1 VVTRGALFAAWAFVG
16 LVLSYGALYAFTPF
30 GLLII
35 GACLFA
41 ARELPAVRGSRWPEV
56 LGLLA
61 GPGVFCFVVAR
72 NADDPGGWV
81 AAGVV
86 IVGVASLA
94 YALVGRALCARSA

>member
-1 VVTRGALFAAWAFVG
+1 VITRGALFAAWASVG

-41 ARELPAVRGSRWPEV
+41 ARGLPAVRENRWPEV

-61 GPGVFCFVVAR
+61 GPGVFCLVVAH
-72 NADDPGGWV
+72 NADDRGGWV
-81 AAGVV
+81 AAGVA
-86 IVGVASLA
+86 IVGVALLI
-94 YALVGRALCARSA
+94 YALAGRALCTRSA